1 MKEKQKQNNEKLTS
15 ELDVTHEQ
23 VSDSYMEGAV
33 SEDTFNSDERND
45 RKAQNI
51 LGFFRGDFYIVLLQ
65 EVHIVLS

>member
-33 SEDTFNSDERND
+33 SEDAFNSDERND
-45 RKAQNI
+45 RKA
-51 LGFFRGDFYIVLLQ
+51 
-65 EVHIVLS
+65 